1 MHTLYGEDKK
11 LKLDYHVSQNCL
23 LLCFYGVLERN

>member
-11 LKLDYHVSQNCL
+11 LKFDHHVLQNSL
-23 LLCFYGVLERN
+23 LLCFYGVLELN